1 MRSEPR
7 KNEENWLDWK
17 GHAWVDMTVNEQGPC
32 GLRNLG
38 NTCYLNSVLQVLACV
53 GDVQHALSQ
62 NQKQVDGVEPG
73 KPEVDETPVEGKC
86 SDGQPSPCHEQEQHG
101 GELLR
106 NNSSSSESGR
116 GSSEEKV
123 ELSNG
128 SGKVKS
134 ARMSSDAPR
143 TLAHTLKEAL
153 DTTKGES
160 SAGAVLLLREL
171 CKRAPMFRGGAQQDA
186 HELLRVLLEAL
197 MEEETKK
204 LKALGRNAAPS
215 QKATHGPEDQ
225 CCSNSAEE
233 EEVCGGPSNQEKDT
247 GSTLPATWVE
257 NTFGMT
263 IQSCVMCLQCG
274 GSKNTNEPYLDIS
287 LELPEMS
294 SKKKK
299 SSLRKSIS
307 RWAKG
312 WRTSNKSGKE
322 VEDGNGISEKEKKR
336 MEKEA
341 KKEEKM
347 KRNGKHKGTG
357 KGRKQ
362 RGWFGSGGSGYDSEN
377 GDHIE
382 ETNSS
387 AQKDADRHEDGIQ
400 NGAPETDRNH
410 TDIGAEKS
418 VENGANEP
426 DENVAEQLNVGSN
439 PATNEK
445 LPSTAALLS
454 VCLTNFT
461 RVEKLGADCKV
472 CCDTCTKNSIES
484 KLARLVDD
492 PNKPSQEQDNKQTV
506 GACSATER
514 TKRSH
519 KRALSWADINGNGLI
534 EKVHEVPG
542 SQDNRRTD
550 LWRAACGLDKFFK
563 QFTIPN
569 KDGKGEQPWF
579 SLTALLKGCRLEVC
593 LKPAGNGTLLEKK
606 LLNEKLCHRF
616 SVDIGFI
623 DRQVEDDVLRLSFFA
638 EVIFDCFTSLLLSG
652 GIDHLKQW
660 SAGGLKMI
668 VHDGGSMVESLDYN
682 SSGEESLSSVDSDC
696 VTWQLCGQLP
706 GSEKRWYFPRD
717 FTEVEKYDHEP
728 HETPKNQPKKEPKS
742 VLRDSTRQLKI
753 LNPPRVLTL
762 HIKRFQQRGRTFS
775 KYSTYVSFP
784 LELYLDPYCCDPP
797 ASKHR
802 KYRLLGV
809 VEHLGKT
816 LQFGHYVAHVRSGNS
831 WYYVSDEYVRQE
843 SVEEVLACNAYILL
857 YEMV

>member
-1 MRSEPR
+1 
-7 KNEENWLDWK
+7 
-17 GHAWVDMTVNEQGPC
+17 VNEQGPR

-53 GDVQHALSQ
+53 GDVQQALSQ
-62 NQKQVDGVEPG
+62 NQEDVNGEERG
-73 KPEVDETPVEGKC
+73 KPGEYETPVEDKC
-86 SDGQPSPCHEQEQHG
+86 SEVQLNPCHEQGQHR

-123 ELSNG
+123 EQSNG

-134 ARMSSDAPR
+134 ASMSSGAPR
-143 TLAHTLKEAL
+143 TLALTLKEAL

-160 SAGAVLLLREL
+160 STGAVLLLREL

-197 MEEETKK
+197 MEEETKR
-204 LKALGRNAAPS
+204 LRGQGRNVAS
-215 QKATHGPEDQ
+215 NQKETHGPEDQ

-233 EEVCGGPSNQEKDT
+233 AEVCGDPDRQEKDA

-274 GSKNTNEPYLDIS
+274 GSKNANEPYLDIS

-312 WRTSNKSGKE
+312 WRMSNKSGKE
-322 VEDGNGISEKEKKR
+322 VEDGNGTSEKEKKR

-347 KRNGKHKGTG
+347 KKNGKHKGTG

-362 RGWFGSGGSGYDSEN
+362 RGWFGSGGNGYDYEN

-382 ETNSS
+382 ETKSS
-387 AQKDADRHEDGIQ
+387 AQLDADHHG
-400 NGAPETDRNH
+400 NGVHNGMPKTNEKDTD
-410 TDIGAEKS
+410 TGSGKYLEKS
-418 VENGANEP
+418 ANEP
-426 DENVAEQLNVGSN
+426 DGKVVQQLNVDSS
-439 PATNEK
+439 PATKEK
-445 LPSTAALLS
+445 LPGTAVLLS

-514 TKRSH
+514 TKRTH

-563 QFTIPN
+563 QFTIPS

-593 LKPAGNGTLLEKK
+593 LKPAGNGTSLEKK

-638 EVIFDCFTSLLLSG
+638 EIIFDCFTSLFLSG

-668 VHDGGSMVESLDYN
+668 LHDGGSMSESFDYN
-682 SSGEESLSSVDSDC
+682 SSGEESLSSTDSDC

-728 HETPKNQPKKEPKS
+728 HETPKNQSKKEPKS

-775 KYSTYVSFP
+775 KYSTYIAFP
-784 LELYLDPYCCDPP
+784 LELYLDPYCFETC

-816 LQFGHYVAHVRSGNS
+816 LQFGHYVAHVQSGNS

-857 YEMV
+857 YEMVPCTT